1 MRRTKGKRKCVLY
14 IKRNREKIFRGRFQ
28 EKKRLKARSGYLEGD
43 DFLGNDYV
51 RVIQHLEKSNFRYNT
66 LLERQHDETNI
77 IKVPSVFSVSENM
90 DEVIQ
95 LLRRMYG
102 TAMDFH
108 TRQLIFDH
116 SECRELG
123 LAASTVLDIML
134 LAVKKYRSR
143 HSKEL
148 ECRGDFS
155 TKSIEVNDILL
166 ASGLPFHLNAESL
179 RNYDS
184 NQVERFEIIKGH
196 NVSRARMAGT
206 TATKLTE
213 YFNKCLKTQN
223 YEITDKGKAKFGK
236 IFGEVLTNCEIHGG
250 ENSTWYTQGHYQI
263 NKESSYGEMQLL
275 FLNLGSS
282 IYEGLRR
289 NSSEETQR
297 KLKYIS
303 KQHKPLFNRDWN
315 EEMLYTVVALQEG
328 ISRLRTEQIQGY
340 GGRGSGT
347 VSMIEMF
354 YDLGKCEEGL
364 IPKMTIVS
372 GKTQIYFTEQ
382 YKMEF
387 VDFYQD
393 PVFGTGKKKIIA
405 FNKENNI
412 YGLPDQK
419 NVVCLQEYFPGTI
432 ISLKFY
438 LDNRYIKKRKENR

>member
-1 MRRTKGKRKCVLY
+1 MRITKGKRKLFLY

-28 EKKRLKARSGYLEGD
+28 KKKKVKVHSSGQESD
-43 DFLGNDYV
+43 DLLGSDYV

-66 LLERQHDETNI
+66 LLERQHNKTYT
-77 IKVPSVFSVSENM
+77 IKIPPVFSVSENM
-90 DEVIQ
+90 DEVIL
-95 LLRRMYG
+95 LLRKMYG
-102 TAMDFH
+102 MAMDFH

-123 LAASTVLDIML
+123 LSASTILDVIL

-148 ECRGDFS
+148 ECGGDFS
-155 TKSIEVNDILL
+155 IRSKEVNDILL
-166 ASGLPFHLNAESL
+166 ASGLPYHLNAESL
-179 RNYDS
+179 RDYDS
-184 NQVERFEIIKGH
+184 NKVERFEIIKGH
-196 NVSRARMAGT
+196 NVSRVKMAGS

-223 YEITDKGKAKFGK
+223 YEITDRGKAKFGK

-250 ENSTWYTQGHYQI
+250 ENSTWYTQGHYQMK
-263 NKESSYGEMQLL
+263 KESSYGEMQLL
-275 FLNLGSS
+275 FLNLGNS
-282 IYEGLRR
+282 IYEGLKK
-289 NSSEETQR
+289 NSSEETQK

-303 KQHKPLFNRDWN
+303 KQHKRFFNRDWN

-328 ISRLRTEQIQGY
+328 ISRLRNEQIQGY
-340 GGRGSGT
+340 EGRGSGT

-364 IPKMTIVS
+364 VPKMTIVS
-372 GKTQIYFTEQ
+372 GRTQIRFTEQ
-382 YKMEF
+382 YKMKVVNF
-387 VDFYQD
+387 NQD
-393 PVFGTGKKKIIA
+393 PAFGTGEKKIIA

-412 YGLPDQK
+412 YSLPDCE
-419 NVVCLQEYFPGTI
+419 NVTCLKEYFPGTI

>member
-1 MRRTKGKRKCVLY
+1 MRITKGKRKLFLY

-28 EKKRLKARSGYLEGD
+28 KKKKLKVHSSGQESD
-43 DFLGNDYV
+43 DFLGSDYV

-66 LLERQHDETNI
+66 LLERQHNKTYT
-77 IKVPSVFSVSENM
+77 IKIPPVFSVSENM
-90 DEVIQ
+90 DEVIL
-95 LLRRMYG
+95 LLRKMYG
-102 TAMDFH
+102 MAMDFH

-123 LAASTVLDIML
+123 LSASTILDVIL

-148 ECRGDFS
+148 ECGGDFS
-155 TKSIEVNDILL
+155 IRSKEVNDILL
-166 ASGLPFHLNAESL
+166 ASGLPYHLNAESL
-179 RNYDS
+179 RDYDS
-184 NQVERFEIIKGH
+184 NKVERFEIIKGH
-196 NVSRARMAGT
+196 NVSRVKMAGS

-223 YEITDKGKAKFGK
+223 YEITDRGKAKFGK

-250 ENSTWYTQGHYQI
+250 ENSTWYTQGHYQMK
-263 NKESSYGEMQLL
+263 KESSYGEMQLL
-275 FLNLGSS
+275 FLNLGNS
-282 IYEGLRR
+282 IYEGLKK
-289 NSSEETQR
+289 NSSEETQK

-303 KQHKPLFNRDWN
+303 KQHKRFFNRDWN

-328 ISRLRTEQIQGY
+328 ISRLRNEQIQGY
-340 GGRGSGT
+340 EGRGSGT

-364 IPKMTIVS
+364 VPKMTIVS
-372 GKTQIYFTEQ
+372 GRTQIRFTEQ
-382 YKMEF
+382 YKMKVVNF
-387 VDFYQD
+387 NQD
-393 PVFGTGKKKIIA
+393 PAFGTGEKKIIA

-412 YGLPDQK
+412 YSLPDCE
-419 NVVCLQEYFPGTI
+419 NVTCLKEYFPGTI